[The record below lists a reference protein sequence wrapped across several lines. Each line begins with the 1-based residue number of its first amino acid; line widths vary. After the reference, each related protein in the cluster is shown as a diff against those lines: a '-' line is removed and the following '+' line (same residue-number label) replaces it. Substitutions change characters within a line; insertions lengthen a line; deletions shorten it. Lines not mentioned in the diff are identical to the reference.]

1 MPSSSSSSAQAA
13 RQALADQ
20 LREIRERA
28 GLTGRVLAATAGW
41 QPQKISRIEHGVR
54 PISAADL
61 SLWCQ
66 LCGVPAQRLEELL
79 AERSAAAGMW
89 TTMQRLHRAGLKH
102 AQESV
107 REMYQKVRHYRC
119 YQSAVVPGLL
129 QTADYTR
136 AGLESV
142 RDLLGITID
151 DVADAIA
158 ERMDRQRVLRRA
170 GKRFVFVLEEPVLHY
185 RVCDRDTHLAQLAH
199 LAEAMRLPSVSLSIL
214 PLDAERRLRW
224 PCEGF
229 VMLEGPTETKVTVEA
244 VSGYLQITAPSE
256 IALYRREFDDLLG
269 HAVTG
274 ERARRIIEMA
284 AARLR

>member
-89 TTMQRLHRAGLKH
+89 T
-102 AQESV
+102 
-107 REMYQKVRHYRC
+107 
-119 YQSAVVPGLL
+119 
-129 QTADYTR
+129 
-136 AGLESV
+136 
-142 RDLLGITID
+142 
-151 DVADAIA
+151 
-158 ERMDRQRVLRRA
+158 
-170 GKRFVFVLEEPVLHY
+170 
-185 RVCDRDTHLAQLAH
+185 
-199 LAEAMRLPSVSLSIL
+199 
-214 PLDAERRLRW
+214 LDAERRLRW

-284 AARLR
+284 AAQVR